1 MILTWSWQLFK
12 YFTAH
17 HRPLSAFFGV
27 YIYPVIYV
35 LENPFLLSHQIF
47 IERHNPP
54 FLFSHYQYTHRISFQ
69 IRRKSSVY
77 FYIILSEN
85 NSQALLPFLPL
96 DDGSVVVKRQSNNNT
111 DLLDRKQQRLAVAAA
126 QLGNIMFKIYYFHR
140 YLRIYTVKCTTLWR
154 RSLDKWYERF
164 IKRKSNNV

>member
-12 YFTAH
+12 YFTTR

-47 IERHNPP
+47 IERHNPVP
-54 FLFSHYQYTHRISFQ
+54 LYPLSVRISFQ

-85 NSQALLPFLPL
+85 NSLAVCHSCLSTVPLLR
-96 DDGSVVVKRQSNNNT
+96 GKVTT
-111 DLLDRKQQRLAVAAA
+111 DLINRKQQCFAPRRQNLILLLLLCYAIYIISTDIDEFNVQCIPAVRRWS
-126 QLGNIMFKIYYFHR
+126 LN
-140 YLRIYTVKCTTLWR
+140 KCF
-154 RSLDKWYERF
+154 E
-164 IKRKSNNV
+164 